1 MHTEIIDPVVNLVS
15 VLLEVPEDIYQQ
27 EKMKVFSLDEYKP
40 VAKILE
46 TDICRG
52 GSVQTTAAER
62 SKKIK
67 KPLPMRQHQQGQQD
81 SRSYTTSN
89 NHKVV

>member
-40 VAKILE
+40 VARYWKQIFAVA
-46 TDICRG
+46 DQCR
-52 GSVQTTAAER
+52 
-62 SKKIK
+62 
-67 KPLPMRQHQQGQQD
+67 PLLPKEVR
-81 SRSYTTSN
+81 
-89 NHKVV
+89 K